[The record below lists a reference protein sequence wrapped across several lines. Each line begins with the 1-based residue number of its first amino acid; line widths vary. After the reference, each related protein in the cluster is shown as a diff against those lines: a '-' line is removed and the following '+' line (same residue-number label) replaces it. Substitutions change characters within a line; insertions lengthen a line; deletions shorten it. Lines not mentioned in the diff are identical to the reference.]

1 MSLLLYKKYKRALQA
16 CIISCVYVLHKEF
29 QNIKINNTI
38 YILKISQNICIYHT
52 FYMYFDSYFMA
63 KLDLFLQITN
73 EDLTIDFPL
82 QKKAW

>member
-1 MSLLLYKKYKRALQA
+1 
-16 CIISCVYVLHKEF
+16 
-29 QNIKINNTI
+29 
-38 YILKISQNICIYHT
+38 
-52 FYMYFDSYFMA
+52 MYFDSYFMA